1 MGTPLARRV
10 ALACAGIVGAAAP
23 PVWGYSSGAGT
34 CSYPS
39 AGWYQMGGG
48 QAGTGGFVIRV
59 FDDTGPV
66 THYSPGQTYTVEI
79 SNVAAYPGF
88 LLQCV
93 RGVPG
98 TPNVGGAG
106 VFAWTDAALYHH
118 GPCSTPAS
126 SVTHEFARAYPPEG
140 RRISDSF
147 RWTAPDIGTG
157 SVTFHL
163 VGVRSQYEWYGAE
176 TLLIYTLL
184 EGGIPVS
191 SPSWSAIKNLF
202 R

>member
-1 MGTPLARRV
+1 MPSPLPRRFV
-10 ALACAGIVGAAAP
+10 FAWASIVWAAAA

-66 THYSPGQTYTVEI
+66 THYSPGATYTVEI
-79 SNVAAYPGF
+79 SNTAAYPGF

-98 TPNVGGAG
+98 TPNLGGAG
-106 VFAWTDAALYHH
+106 VFTWTDSALYHN
-118 GPCSTPAS
+118 GPCSTPTS
-126 SVTHEFARAYPPEG
+126 SVTHAFARAYPPEV
-140 RRISDSF
+140 RRTSDTF
-147 RWTAPDIGTG
+147 LWTAPAIGTG

-163 VGVRSQYEWYGAE
+163 VGVRSQYEWYGQE
-176 TLLIYTLL
+176 TLLLYTLM
-184 EGGIPVS
+184 EGGVPVRA
-191 SPSWSAIKNLF
+191 PSWSAIKNLF